1 VRNEAGPPLLT
12 ASPAKTGLRNGA
24 GTSQRKEESI
34 VDLVITMLLAR
45 ILGAIFIVLG
55 VGLISQH

>member
-1 VRNEAGPPLLT
+1 M
-12 ASPAKTGLRNGA
+12 
-24 GTSQRKEESI
+24 

-45 ILGAIFIVLG
+45 PEILGAILIVLG